1 MRSNGPITF
10 NSYLQKTGGVN
21 APLSGRLHRLS
32 GGAGSA
38 NCAFASIHTGI
49 ELLMKKLP
57 IIQVDAFTTKP
68 LAGNPCAVI
77 LEADGLSE
85 KTMQAIALE
94 MNLSE
99 TAFVMS
105 SNVADFRARYFTP
118 SEEVPLAGHPTI
130 ATVYALILKDLVS
143 YPEKKNVNLQLEAG
157 VVTVEVADTPL
168 GRPRITMSQLK
179 PKFLRT
185 YDPAE
190 VLPAFG
196 LEEEDALDGLPI
208 MTVSTGT
215 PQLMI
220 PLKSLEALQKAR
232 PVIARL
238 TELRYLGDFFSPHL
252 FILNGI
258 TERGTTFARHF
269 GLPPD
274 TFEDPFTG
282 SATGGM
288 GAYLWHHQLIDS
300 PNFLA
305 EQGHLMDR
313 PGEAFVEIIGPR
325 DAIETVKV
333 GGFAIEVMTG
343 ELLLP

>member
-1 MRSNGPITF
+1 
-10 NSYLQKTGGVN
+10 
-21 APLSGRLHRLS
+21 
-32 GGAGSA
+32 
-38 NCAFASIHTGI
+38 
-49 ELLMKKLP
+49 MKKLQ
-57 IIQVDAFTTKP
+57 IIQVDAFTTRP
-68 LAGNPCAVI
+68 LAGNPCAVV
-77 LEADGLSE
+77 LEADDLSE

-105 SNVADFRARYFTP
+105 SDVADFRARYFTP
-118 SEEVPLAGHPTI
+118 SEEIPLAGHPTI
-130 ATVYALILKDLVS
+130 ATVHTLIQNGLVS
-143 YPEKKNVNLQLEAG
+143 YKGKKEIRLQLEAG
-157 VVTVEVADTPL
+157 VITVEVADTPS
-168 GRPRITMSQLK
+168 GRPRITMTQMK
-179 PKFLRT
+179 PQFLRT

-196 LEEEDALDGLPI
+196 LEEEDILEGTPI

-215 PQLMI
+215 PQLMV

-232 PVIARL
+232 PVIDRL
-238 TELRYLGDFFSPHL
+238 TELKSSGDFFSPHL
-252 FILNGI
+252 FILKGF
-258 TERGTTFARHF
+258 TERGATFARHF

-300 PNFLA
+300 PTFLA
-305 EQGHLMDR
+305 EQGHLMKR
-313 PGEAFVEIIGPR
+313 PGEAFVEVVGPS

-333 GGFAIEVMTG
+333 GGFAVEVMSG
-343 ELLLP
+343 KLYLPET